1 MLSLRSLWVP
11 AIAVLSLRSS
21 LWVLAVAALSL
32 RSSLWVLAI
41 AKDPPSDRL
50 PCDRLPPCLACTLLG
65 RLSAC
70 GSDCVKAPSDW
81 IDCNCMSN
89 ARVVSLLGR
98 LPGLP
103 AVRLRRPKK
112 EEVLFDCPAT
122 EALVSSCFDLL
133 LVLVLV
139 LVGLFVLPRHVP
151 VVCSVTSVSHSNSGE
166 FPFEIQDMMSSIV
179 DEIRLSNVQQ
189 GRRSL
194 F

>member
-122 EALVSSCFDLL
+122 EALVSSFDLL
-133 LVLVLV
+133 LVLV
-139 LVGLFVLPRHVP
+139 GLFFLPRHVP
-151 VVCSVTSVSHSNSGE
+151 VVCSVTSVSHSNSVE
-166 FPFEIQDMMSSIV
+166 FPFEIQDMISSIV